1 MQIFCDS
8 SCDLLNSTL
17 EKINVKP
24 IVFPYS
30 LNGDEQTEIFKSEE
44 DFDNFYAAIRSGKTP
59 KTAGI
64 NAYCYEEKFA
74 PVLAAGEDILYVHL
88 SSGLTGTFNFKDQI
102 ISDLKQQFPSQ
113 KVVFVDSL
121 QVSYGVAELVFA
133 AASLRDKG
141 LSITEIEAELNRL
154 KSHIS
159 TCFIPESLFYLQK
172 GGRISLAAAIGGTL
186 LNVRPVIKVTDEGKL
201 QKIGVVAGRKAAIKK
216 LAAIAAENIVE
227 SNLPVGIMHA
237 CCEEDALLLKDEA
250 QKLMPNKNFELR
262 KIGPTIG
269 TYCGPGTLGIIFNS
283 KQR

>member
-8 SCDLLNSTL
+8 SCDLMESTL
-17 EKINVKP
+17 KEINVKP

-30 LNGDEQTEIFKSEE
+30 LNGDEQTEMFKTEA
-44 DFDNFYAAIRSGKTP
+44 DFNAFYTALRSGKTP

-64 NAYCYEEKFA
+64 NAYSYEEQFA
-74 PVLAAGEDILYVHL
+74 PFLANGEDVLYVHL

-102 ISDLKQQFPSQ
+102 ISDLKSQFPAQ
-113 KVVFVDSL
+113 KVVFIDTL
-121 QVSYGVAELVFA
+121 QVSYGVAELVLQA
-133 AASLRDKG
+133 ARLRDKG
-141 LSITEIEAELNRL
+141 LSIDEIEKQLNAL
-154 KSHIS
+154 KFHIS

-216 LAAIAAENIVE
+216 LATIAAENVVD
-227 SNLPVGIMHA
+227 SDLPIGIMHA
-237 CCEEDALLLKDEA
+237 CSLEDAKLLQEEVKQLLPSK
-250 QKLMPNKNFELR
+250 QLELHQ
-262 KIGPTIG
+262 IGPTIG